1 MHSSLQ
7 MPKGTDD
14 TWGEKLY
21 AKCSK
26 SNHFAKPRFGRFSFG
41 VQAFAVSRIS
51 DKIYVF

>member
-1 MHSSLQ
+1 MRSSLQ

-26 SNHFAKPRFGRFSFG
+26 SIHFAKPRFGKFDLCILDCTFRS
-41 VQAFAVSRIS
+41 S
-51 DKIYVF
+51 